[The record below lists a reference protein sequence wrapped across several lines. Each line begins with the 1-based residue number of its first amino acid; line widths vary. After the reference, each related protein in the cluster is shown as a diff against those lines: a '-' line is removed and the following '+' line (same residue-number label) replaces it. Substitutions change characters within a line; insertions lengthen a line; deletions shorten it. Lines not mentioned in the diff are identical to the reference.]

1 MALFTPEQL
10 EDMLWYFAHPYTV
23 RGEDGKSKHAGEHA
37 NFLQACVKTSEL
49 MKRGFNVYSPI
60 AHTHPV
66 HIIDPQF
73 IKNDEYKLWIRLD
86 NLVIAKTAFSGI
98 ILAQRWETSSGCKG
112 EKEKF
117 EARNLPV
124 LLYEDVIRE
133 QPILYDVN

>member
-1 MALFTPEQL
+1 MAFYTPEQL

-23 RGEDGKSKHAGEHA
+23 RGEDGESKHAGEHA

-73 IKNDEYKLWIRLD
+73 IKNDEYKLWRNLD
-86 NLVIAKTAFSGI
+86 NLILGKTNFSGI
-98 ILAQRWETSSGCKG
+98 ILPPRWETSKGCREEREEFQK
-112 EKEKF
+112 K
-117 EARNLPV
+117 NLRI
-124 LLYEDVIRE
+124 LLYEDIIRE
-133 QPILYDVN
+133 QPILYGVN